1 MRKKSR
7 TKKTTGTFLVP
18 CLFSVC
24 KSLIIML
31 YNEYVLNYLIL
42 LSSVSSLPTE
52 KLFILFCVK
61 VVIDAYS
68 VFQDYLFPTW
78 TFWTVDTP
86 FFQCALPY
94 LLFSSPMS
102 IQNSKPL
109 FLLLGLLLNLGLQNP
124 RQHLNGHP
132 STCLLWLI

>member
-1 MRKKSR
+1 MKNDSMPRGSGSFLDENIFIWGVGRGGGFGKNYSCMRKKSR

-31 YNEYVLNYLIL
+31 YNVYVLNYLIL

-78 TFWTVDTP
+78 TFWTRHFSNVHYPTY
-86 FFQCALPY
+86 FFLP
-94 LLFSSPMS
+94 P
-102 IQNSKPL
+102 
-109 FLLLGLLLNLGLQNP
+109 
-124 RQHLNGHP
+124 
-132 STCLLWLI
+132 